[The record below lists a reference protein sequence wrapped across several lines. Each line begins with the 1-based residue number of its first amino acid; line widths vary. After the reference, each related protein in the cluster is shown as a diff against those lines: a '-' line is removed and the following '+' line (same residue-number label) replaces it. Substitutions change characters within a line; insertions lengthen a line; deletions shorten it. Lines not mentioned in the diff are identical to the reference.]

1 MSFPNTVFSNR
12 FKNTFKMYAIKR
24 PRINELTALKS
35 TPPTFE
41 TASNLNS
48 TKISP
53 TAKAAMAMP
62 GFT

>member
-1 MSFPNTVFSNR
+1 
-12 FKNTFKMYAIKR
+12 MYAIKR